1 MKYKVTTEIT
11 VTVLAED
18 GDEASKVAEVAIR
31 DALTDADIIDANLS
45 GYYEFEEVIY

>member
-18 GDEASKVAEVAIR
+18 GDEASQVAEAAIR
-31 DALTDADIIDANLS
+31 DALTDTDIIDADLS
-45 GYYEFEEVIY
+45 GYYEYEEVII